1 MKGYITQAKVSP
13 KKINSKG
20 EITTPKFAA
29 ITIVAEL
36 TTQEQC
42 DAFMDI
48 VDIIDEEVD
57 IQIEARPRA
66 RQGEISFADEVV
78 ETVEKS
84 VQDLKDQGVV
94 SVSRGVDISEEQVV
108 D

>member
-1 MKGYITQAKVSP
+1 MRGYITQAKVSP

-20 EITTPKFAA
+20 EVTTPKFAA

-36 TTQEQC
+36 TTPEQC

-48 VDIIDEEVD
+48 VDIIDEDVD
-57 IQIEARPRA
+57 VEIRAIPRA
-66 RQGEISFADEVV
+66 RQGEITFTDEVV
-78 ETVEKS
+78 KTVESS
-84 VQDLKDQGVV
+84 VQDLKNQGVV
-94 SVSRGVDISEEQVV
+94 SVSRDVDIRKEQVA

>member
-1 MKGYITQAKVSP
+1 MRGYITQAKVSP

-36 TTQEQC
+36 TTPEQC

-48 VDIIDEEVD
+48 IDIIDEEVD
-57 IQIEARPRA
+57 IEIEARQLRVDGVSTQSA
-66 RQGEISFADEVV
+66 TITSAEAG
-78 ETVEKS
+78 
-84 VQDLKDQGVV
+84 DQL
-94 SVSRGVDISEEQVV
+94 EALE
-108 D
+108 